1 MRKLSIFTIIVCIC
15 LLRICHNVYA
25 DQEIKTNLVVNV
37 CDDEALWPPYLFL
50 IEKNGEKVPQGAFID
65 VLSALSKETGI
76 KFNVTLC
83 PWKRCLQEV
92 KDYGEKG
99 KFEIF
104 NGSWSESRAKD
115 YWMTS
120 PIYFT
125 TASYWYS
132 KRQFPNGLEI
142 ENADDLKKYKALG
155 VHGYNYSDYHYTTKD
170 EFIGIGGID
179 KSARDLKT
187 AFQMLEK
194 GRGDILLVNA
204 AVPFGYKYTGE
215 DILFDEVTFQRLPAA
230 KSGGF
235 PIFISKDS
243 PRALELLSI
252 INQAVINLVER
263 GIIDNIMNR
272 YLPCG
277 RDC

>member
-1 MRKLSIFTIIVCIC
+1 MKKTVFWILVLCVFGFYHSVFADPKKEKDLII
-15 LLRICHNVYA
+15 
-25 DQEIKTNLVVNV
+25 NV
-37 CDDEALWPPYLFL
+37 CDDESLWPPYLFL
-50 IEKNGEKVPQGAFID
+50 GEKNGEEIPQGAFIE
-65 VLSALSKETGI
+65 VLDALSKETGFTF
-76 KFNVTLC
+76 KVTLC

-92 KDYGEKG
+92 KNYGKNG

-104 NGSWSESRAKD
+104 NGSWSESRAKN

-132 KRQFPNGLEI
+132 KKQFPDGPDI
-142 ENADDLKKYKALG
+142 KNANDLKKYKAMG
-155 VHGYNYSDYHYTTKD
+155 VHGFNYSDYHYTKKD

-187 AFQMLEK
+187 AFQMLK
-194 GRGDILLVNA
+194 IGRGDILLVNA
-204 AVPFGYKYTGE
+204 SVPIGYKYTGE
-215 DILFDEVTFQRLPAA
+215 DILFEEVTFQRLPGA

-235 PIFISKDS
+235 PIYISRES
-243 PRALELLSI
+243 PRSLELLSK

-263 GIIDNIMNR
+263 GVIDKIMKK

-277 RDC
+277 KDC

>member
-1 MRKLSIFTIIVCIC
+1 MKKSIFWIIALSLFCC
-15 LLRICHNVYA
+15 YHSAFA
-25 DQEIKTNLVVNV
+25 DQNTETDLIVNV

-50 IEKNGEKVPQGAFID
+50 VEKNGEKIPQGAFID
-65 VLSALSKETGI
+65 VLDALSRETGFTF
-76 KFNVTLC
+76 KLTLC

-92 KDYGEKG
+92 KDYGKNG

-104 NGSWSESRAKD
+104 NGSWNESRAKD

-132 KRQFPNGLEI
+132 KKQFPDGPNI
-142 ENADDLKKYKALG
+142 KKADDLKKYKVLG
-155 VHGYNYSDYHYTTKD
+155 VHGYSYSDYHYCDKD

-187 AFQMLEK
+187 AFEMLRA

-204 AVPFGYKYTGE
+204 AVPIGYKYTGE
-215 DILFDEVTFQRLPAA
+215 DILFEEVTFQRLPGA

-235 PIFISKDS
+235 PIYISKES
-243 PRALELLSI
+243 PRALELLSK

-263 GIIDNIMNR
+263 GVIEKIMKK

>member
-1 MRKLSIFTIIVCIC
+1 MKKSLLWIITLSLFGFY
-15 LLRICHNVYA
+15 HNALA
-25 DQEIKTNLVVNV
+25 DQEVQAGLTVNV
-37 CDDEALWPPYLFL
+37 CDDDALWPPYLFL
-50 IEKNGEKVPQGAFID
+50 AEKDGKTTPQGAFID
-65 VLSALSKETGI
+65 VLDALSRETGI
-76 KFNVTLC
+76 TFKVTLC

-92 KDYGEKG
+92 KDYGKNK
-99 KFEIF
+99 KFEMF
-104 NGSWSESRAKD
+104 NGSWSEIRAKD

-132 KRQFPNGLEI
+132 REQFPDGPDIKKAN
-142 ENADDLKKYKALG
+142 DLKNYKALG
-155 VHGYNYSDYHYTTKD
+155 VHGYNYSDYHYTTKE

-187 AFQMLEK
+187 AFQMLAA

-204 AVPFGYKYTGE
+204 SVPIGYKYTGD
-215 DILFDEVTFQRLPAA
+215 DIIPEGVAFKQLPGA

-235 PIFISKDS
+235 PIYISRQS
-243 PRALELLSI
+243 PRALELLSK

-263 GIIDNIMNR
+263 GVIDRIMKK

>member
-1 MRKLSIFTIIVCIC
+1 MKKIVFWIIALSLFGFYHTSS
-15 LLRICHNVYA
+15 A
-25 DQEIKTNLVVNV
+25 DPKNENDLIVNV
-37 CDDEALWPPYLFL
+37 CDDESLWPPYLFL
-50 IEKNGEKVPQGAFID
+50 VEKDGEQIPQGAFID
-65 VLSALSKETGI
+65 VLDELSRETGLI
-76 KFNVTLC
+76 FKVTLC

-92 KDYGEKG
+92 KDYGKNG
-99 KFEIF
+99 KYEIF
-104 NGSWSESRAKD
+104 NGSWSETRAQD

-125 TASYWYS
+125 TAGFWYS
-132 KRQFPNGLEI
+132 KKRFPDGPNI
-142 ENADDLKKYKALG
+142 KKADDLKKYKALG
-155 VHGYNYSDYHYTTKD
+155 VHGFNYSDYSYTTND

-179 KSARDLKT
+179 KSAKNLKI
-187 AFQMLEK
+187 AFQMLEA

-204 AVPFGYKYTGE
+204 AVPIGYKYTGD
-215 DILFDEVTFQRLPAA
+215 DILSEDVTFQRLAGA

-235 PIFISKDS
+235 PLYISKAS
-243 PRALELLSI
+243 PRALELLAR

-263 GIIDNIMNR
+263 GVIDKIMKK